1 MLYLTWDDPGHDP
14 KLSPGTQGNAVIVD
28 FRRKTKGTDR
38 NMNDIQNT
46 STEGTQT
53 GTEGKTFT
61 QEDVNRIVQER
72 LAKERSKTAGNG
84 EDELNK
90 RAAEL
95 DLRERKLTARE
106 KLRENG
112 LPDYLVDALN
122 MNTDDD
128 FQKSMEAILKMKGE
142 TESREPKPIGKGN
155 LIGMVQSM
163 GTKIDDPIRTAF
175 GLKQE
180 K

>member
-1 MLYLTWDDPGHDP
+1 MEDNKNTS
-14 KLSPGTQGNAVIVD
+14 KEGTQ
-28 FRRKTKGTDR
+28 
-38 NMNDIQNT
+38 T
-46 STEGTQT
+46 STEGTQ
-53 GTEGKTFT
+53 GERLFT
-61 QEDVNRIVQER
+61 QEDVDRIVQGR
-72 LAKERSKTAGNG
+72 LAKEKSKGTGNG
-84 EDELNK
+84 DDELNK

-122 MNTDDD
+122 MNTDED

-142 TESREPKPIGKGN
+142 TGNNEPKPIKRGH

-163 GTKIDDPIRTAF
+163 GTKVDDPTRVAF
-175 GLKQE
+175 GLK
-180 K
+180 

>member
-1 MLYLTWDDPGHDP
+1 MEDN
-14 KLSPGTQGNAVIVD
+14 K
-28 FRRKTKGTDR
+28 
-38 NMNDIQNT
+38 NT

-53 GTEGKTFT
+53 STEGTQGERLFT
-61 QEDVNRIVQER
+61 QEDVDRIVQGR
-72 LAKERSKTAGNG
+72 LAKEKSKGTGNG
-84 EDELNK
+84 DDELNK

-122 MNTDDD
+122 MNTDED

-142 TESREPKPIGKGN
+142 TGNNEPKPIKRGH

-163 GTKIDDPIRTAF
+163 GTKVDDPTRVAF
-175 GLKQE
+175 GLK
-180 K
+180 

>member
-1 MLYLTWDDPGHDP
+1 MED
-14 KLSPGTQGNAVIVD
+14 
-28 FRRKTKGTDR
+28 TK
-38 NMNDIQNT
+38 NT

-53 GTEGKTFT
+53 STEGTQGERLFT
-61 QEDVNRIVQER
+61 QEDVDRIVQGR
-72 LAKERSKTAGNG
+72 LAKEKSKGTGNG
-84 EDELNK
+84 DDELNK

-122 MNTDDD
+122 MNTDED

-142 TESREPKPIGKGN
+142 TGNNEPKPIKRGH

-163 GTKIDDPIRTAF
+163 GTKVDDPTRVAF
-175 GLKQE
+175 GLK
-180 K
+180 